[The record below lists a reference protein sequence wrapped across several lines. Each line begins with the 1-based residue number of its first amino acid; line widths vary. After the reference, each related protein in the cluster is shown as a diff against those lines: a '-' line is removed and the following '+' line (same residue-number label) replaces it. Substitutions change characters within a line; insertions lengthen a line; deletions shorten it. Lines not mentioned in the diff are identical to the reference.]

1 MCDEMA
7 ERFVSALERADQH
20 RLDVETRSFSGEKLK
35 TETERRKRALA
46 EAHRRVADELEKVT
60 QR

>member
-1 MCDEMA
+1 MCDETVS
-7 ERFVSALERADQH
+7 RYTSALERADQH

-35 TETERRKRALA
+35 AETERRKNALV
-46 EAHRRVADELEKVT
+46 EAHRRVADQLERMT